1 MPMPSPSYDWLAPLD
16 AILNATAAVLLLAGY
31 IAIRAKYV
39 RVHRACMIS
48 AFTVSVAFF
57 ISYCIADQ
65 LPRGRRAFRRPR
77 SVRPV
82 YFTILSTHIVLAVVI
97 VPLALVTLGRA
108 LRGRFARHRRIARWT
123 WPIWM
128 YVSVTGVVVYLMVYK
143 LYPHLP
149 PARLVARM
157 PRTAAVARKARRT
170 RMRFTRRCIG
180 ARPGPPER
188 SSYPLRPGRE
198 GIRDDVEEEQRR
210 RSSSGASALTQNHI
224 LEIRALAV
232 DALGRRRDPSC
243 DFARLVHRL
252 HQLGIARA
260 VFFGRQPFAA
270 VRRELLGRK
279 QVSVR
284 VAALPRISFSCD

>member
-31 IAIRAKYV
+31 IAIRHQYV

-57 ISYCIADQ
+57 ISYCIYHYHVGDVRFGGHG
-65 LPRGRRAFRRPR
+65 L
-77 SVRPV
+77 VRPV

-97 VPLALVTLGRA
+97 VPLALITLGRA

-149 PARLVARM
+149 PAATAAARGA
-157 PRTAAVARKARRT
+157 RTAAVAA
-170 RMRFTRRCIG
+170 
-180 ARPGPPER
+180 ER
-188 SSYPLRPGRE
+188 
-198 GIRDDVEEEQRR
+198 
-210 RSSSGASALTQNHI
+210 
-224 LEIRALAV
+224 
-232 DALGRRRDPSC
+232 
-243 DFARLVHRL
+243 
-252 HQLGIARA
+252 
-260 VFFGRQPFAA
+260 
-270 VRRELLGRK
+270 
-279 QVSVR
+279 
-284 VAALPRISFSCD
+284 